1 MRLTSPVRVPGVPLR
16 DPVRAAGGV
25 LRTPVRVAGA
35 VLQTPVRVASTVLP
49 GPTRLAG
56 SLLPLGLTPAEQ
68 DAPRRSPAM
77 PPAGDGPPLGLG
89 PGSLVWRLFAESY
102 QALTAGSIGLL
113 QTMHPGIGQSLQDHS
128 NFFED
133 PLDRIFRSLP
143 HIMRVVYA
151 DPFAPPGPTA
161 KGELVRSFHGSIKG
175 TDDEGRDYDALDG
188 ETFFWAHM
196 TFVYGIVAGSD
207 RLGVP
212 LTEEERD
219 QLFAEALLWYRRY
232 GASEDGMPETRA
244 ELEAWWA
251 HMCRDV
257 LELNATSQ
265 GILDA
270 AKDGVPCPVPGLPEP
285 VWELVQRPLLT
296 AWLWV
301 GVGLLPE
308 DCRDTLGVA
317 WTDRDERRLAYL
329 RTAIRS
335 FNGLLPPF
343 VRYHPLAY
351 AAMREIAREQRVSF
365 RRAVDGPV

>member
-1 MRLTSPVRVPGVPLR
+1 MRLPSPVRLPLPVGLPSPVALSGALLDASPLR
-16 DPVRAAGGV
+16 RARPATGSSAARPDG
-25 LRTPVRVAGA
+25 RRA
-35 VLQTPVRVASTVLP
+35 
-49 GPTRLAG
+49 PTG
-56 SLLPLGLTPAEQ
+56 
-68 DAPRRSPAM
+68 

-89 PGSLVWRLFAESY
+89 PGSLVWSRFAESY

-161 KGELVRSFHGSIKG
+161 QGELVRGFHRTIKG
-175 TDDEGRDYDALDG
+175 TDAEGRDYDALDA

-196 TFVYGIVAGSD
+196 TFVHGIVTGSEHF
-207 RLGVP
+207 GPP

-219 QLFAEALLWYRRY
+219 QLFGEALLWYRRY
-232 GASEDGMPETRA
+232 GADEDGLPRDRA
-244 ELEAWWA
+244 ELEAWFD

-257 LELNATSQ
+257 LEHNATSQ

-270 AKDGVPCPVPGLPEP
+270 ARDGVPCPVPGLPEP
-285 VWELVQRPLLT
+285 VWRLVQRPLLG

-301 GVGLLPE
+301 GVGVLPPV
-308 DCRDTLGVA
+308 CRETLGVS
-317 WTDRDERRLAYL
+317 WTPRDELLL
-329 RTAIRS
+329 RAMGAGIRS
-335 FNGLLPPF
+335 VNGLLPGF

-351 AAMREIAREQRVSF
+351 RAMREIAREHRVSF